1 MIASRKLCR
10 SGQPCEPRTLVEA
23 IYCLV
28 HHSDLS
34 LPEIAEAIGKRP
46 GYLSDAAN
54 PDLETVNFQAACLVP
69 AMRATHNLIPLQFMA
84 RVLGCVV
91 IQLPPAS
98 TDSADVRQRFMGV
111 VKELGDV
118 SAEIERA
125 LAGDNQIDEAEFTR
139 IDMQLSELLE
149 AGAQLRHA
157 LGAARRSS

>member
-1 MIASRKLCR
+1 MIQGRKSCR
-10 SGQPCEPRTLVEA
+10 SGRSCEPRTLVEA

-69 AMRATHNLIPLQFMA
+69 AMRATANLIPLQFMA
-84 RVLGCVV
+84 RQLGCVV
-91 IQLPPAS
+91 IALPPAAE
-98 TDSADVRQRFMGV
+98 DAADIRQRFMGV

-125 LAGDNQIDEAEFTR
+125 LSGDQQIDDAEFTR
-139 IDMQLSELLE
+139 IDMQLSELLQ

-157 LGAARRSS
+157 LAAARRSS